1 MSAKTENYTE
11 AQTVELV
18 GAYRAAST
26 SEDRLIVVAEFAERF
41 GKTINSIRAKLVREK
56 VYVAKV
62 YTNKNGA
69 KPVKK
74 DSMVSD
80 IAKKIGMSVEACDSL
95 EKVNKAV
102 LVRILHALG

>member
-26 SEDRLIVVAEFAERF
+26 PEDRLIVVAEFAERF
-41 GKTINSIRAKLVREK
+41 GKTVNSIRAKLVREK

-62 YTNKNGA
+62 YTNKNGE

-74 DSMVSD
+74 DNMVSD

-102 LVRILHALG
+102 LIRLLHALG

>member
-18 GAYRAAST
+18 GAYT
-26 SEDRLIVVAEFAERF
+26 SADTAEARSAVVNTYAERF
-41 GKTINSIRAKLVREK
+41 GKTVNSVRAKLVREK

-62 YTNKNGA
+62 YTNKNGE

-74 DSMVSD
+74 DSVVSD
-80 IAKKIGMSVEACDSL
+80 IAKRIGMTVEACDSL

-102 LVRILHALG
+102 LLRILSALN